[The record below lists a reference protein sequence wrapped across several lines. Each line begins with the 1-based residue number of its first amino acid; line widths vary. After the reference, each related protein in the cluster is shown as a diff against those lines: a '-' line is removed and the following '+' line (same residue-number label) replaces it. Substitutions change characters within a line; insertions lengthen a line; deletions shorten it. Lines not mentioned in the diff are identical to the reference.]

1 MKIVKPLFFLVLG
14 VVGTLLIMKGISKPE
29 QKPPAPVV
37 PIQKPPAPVVPT
49 QTELPANS
57 IAIKIKASPLQDPL
71 EFEGDIKE
79 VLYRLCELKVE
90 ENSELSVVSDNSF
103 PDWMLYLIMNQDNN
117 ATGISITLTHDD
129 TFMLNHLKV
138 IQKKKGQIEP
148 FIDEVIEMIPK
159 VIQHKMK
166 NKDEP
171 IISTDKSTIF
181 KSQNKDIGIQFG
193 VDPANSIAI
202 KIKTS
207 PLQDPL
213 EFEGDIKEVLYRLCE
228 LKVEENSELSVVSG
242 DLYYSSAKW
251 KLYLIMNQDDNAIGI
266 SITLTHDDTFVLNH
280 LKFIDITL
288 TDYDTFVLNDLEV
301 IEIKGKMQIEPFID
315 EVIKMILKVIS
326 EKMKNEYAPIIGTD
340 KSTIVK

>member
-29 QKPPAPVV
+29 QKLPAPVV

-57 IAIKIKASPLQDPL
+57 IAIKIKASPLQDPI

-138 IQKKKGQIEP
+138 ISIDKKTKIGP
-148 FIDEVIEMIPK
+148 VIDEVIEMILE
-159 VIQHKMK
+159 VIQEKMK
-166 NKDEP
+166 NKDAS
-171 IISTDKSTIF
+171 IITTDGATIV
-181 KSQNKDIGIQFG
+181 SQNTSVGIVFG
-193 VDPANSIAI
+193 DPHNRIAI
-202 KIKTS
+202 KIKANS
-207 PLQDPL
+207 IQDPL
-213 EFEGDIKEVLYRLCE
+213 KFEGNVEETLYELCE
-228 LKVEENSELSVVSG
+228 STIQDISDLQVVKLS
-242 DLYYSSAKW
+242 DWDSSNW
-251 KLYLIMNQDDNAIGI
+251 KLYLIMNQDNDTIGI
-266 SITLTHDDTFVLNH
+266 SITLTHHDTFVLNH
-280 LKFIDITL
+280 LKVTL
-288 TDYDTFVLNDLEV
+288 
-301 IEIKGKMQIEPFID
+301 IKKRMNIGSFID
-315 EVIKMILKVIS
+315 EAIEMIHKVIQ
-326 EKMKNEYAPIIGTD
+326 EKMKNKGPPIIATD
-340 KSTIVK
+340 GATIVK

>member
-14 VVGTLLIMKGISKPE
+14 VVGTLLIMKRISKPE
-29 QKPPAPVV
+29 
-37 PIQKPPAPVVPT
+37 QKPPAPVVPT

-57 IAIKIKASPLQDPL
+57 IAIKIKASPLQDPI

-79 VLYRLCELKVE
+79 VLYTLCELKVE

-103 PDWMLYLIMNQDNN
+103 PDWLLYLIMNQDNN
-117 ATGISITLTHDD
+117 ATGISITLTHND

-138 IQKKKGQIEP
+138 IQKKKEMQIEP

-159 VIQHKMK
+159 VIQHKIK

-181 KSQNKDIGIQFG
+181 KSQNTDIGIQFG
-193 VDPANSIAI
+193 DPANSIAI
-202 KIKTS
+202 KIKAS

-213 EFEGDIKEVLYRLCE
+213 EFEGDIKEVLYTLCE

-242 DLYYSSAKW
+242 DLSPPKW

-266 SITLTHDDTFVLNH
+266 SITLT
-280 LKFIDITL
+280 
-288 TDYDTFVLNDLEV
+288 DYDTFVLNDLKV
-301 IEIKGKMQIEPFID
+301 IEIKGKMQIESFID
-315 EVIKMILKVIS
+315 EVIEMILKVIS